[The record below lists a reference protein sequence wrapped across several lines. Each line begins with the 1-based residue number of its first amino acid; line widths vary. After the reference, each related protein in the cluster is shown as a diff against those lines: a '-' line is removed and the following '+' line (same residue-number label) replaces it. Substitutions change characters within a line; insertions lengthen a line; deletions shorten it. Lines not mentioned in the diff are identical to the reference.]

1 MTSTLT
7 RTLGKGRRFALIAAC
22 AASLSAGLATFGDVS
37 RASAS
42 NVIFCEFVLLAKETG
57 CAEGSW
63 RLLTRVNAKSINNPL
78 CAGAHNSNGVEIGGW
93 TCSGEGGET
102 SNGNYD
108 GSKYLKG
115 MVYNPGSAQYTGHGQ
130 EWFN

>member
-1 MTSTLT
+1 MQAMFSSA
-7 RTLGKGRRFALIAAC
+7 LGKGRRIALMAAC
-22 AASLSAGLATFGDVS
+22 AASLSVGVAAFGDVP

-63 RLLTRVNAKSINNPL
+63 RLLTRVNAKSINAPL

-102 SNGNYD
+102 SNGNYN
-108 GSKYLKG
+108 GTLYLKG
-115 MVYNPGSAQYTGHGQ
+115 MVYNPSPAQYTGHGQ